1 LIRKNNKSE
10 ESNKMIGNFTYNTP
24 TKLFFGKGS
33 IKELPD
39 VIGKYGKNVLLT
51 YGGGSIKKMGLYD
64 KVKEL
69 LKDFNIVELSDIEP
83 NPKYDPSV
91 ITGAKLCKENNID
104 VILAVGGGSVL
115 DCSKAISVC
124 AKYDGEGWD
133 LISGKVKAT
142 ESIPVV
148 DIITLAATG
157 SEYDAGCVISNTAI
171 NDKRGYV
178 DGILFPAC
186 SFLDPQYTFSVSKW
200 QTACGTADAIN
211 HILEQFFAKPNNAFN
226 DGVMIS
232 ALCSL
237 MANVKIA
244 LENPSDYDA
253 RSELMYVCTLACNG
267 ILSNG
272 SGYSGWPMHSIEHA
286 LSAYFDITHGAG
298 LAIITPRWMKEIL
311 SENTAERFV
320 TLGKLLFGFN
330 NMSDF
335 DMANK
340 VISEFY
346 TFFESIGI
354 PMHLGELGVK
364 ADKIEEMADH
374 ILENDNT
381 ANEWMYVPLD
391 KDALIRILT
400 ESM

>member
-1 LIRKNNKSE
+1 
-10 ESNKMIGNFTYNTP
+10 MIGNFTYNTP
-24 TKLFFGKGS
+24 TKLIFGKGV
-33 IKELPD
+33 IKDLAS
-39 VIGKYGKNVLLT
+39 VVGRYGKNVLLT

-64 KVKEL
+64 EVYRL
-69 LKDFNIVELSDIEP
+69 LSGFNIVELSGIEP

-133 LISGKVKAT
+133 LISGKVKAKAALP
-142 ESIPVV
+142 IV

-171 NDKRGYV
+171 NDKRGYM
-178 DGILFPAC
+178 DELLYPAV
-186 SFLDPQYTFSVSKW
+186 SFLAPEYTFSVNKW

-211 HILEQFFAKPNNAFN
+211 HVLEQFFATPSSMFN

-232 ALCSL
+232 ALRSL
-237 MANVKIA
+237 MTNVKIA
-244 LENPSDYDA
+244 LEKPDDYAA
-253 RSELMYVCTLACNG
+253 RSELMYVCSWGCNG

-311 SENTAERFV
+311 SERTVERFV
-320 TLGKLLFGFN
+320 TLGKGLFCFDRN
-330 NMSDF
+330 LSDME
-335 DMANK
+335 MANK
-340 VISEFY
+340 VIDAFY
-346 TFFESIGI
+346 AFFEEIGI

-364 ADKIEEMADH
+364 AEKIDEMADH
-374 ILENDNT
+374 ILANDST
-381 ANEWMYVPLD
+381 NEPWMYAPIG
-391 KDALIRILT
+391 KDALVRILKA
-400 ESM
+400 SM

>member
-1 LIRKNNKSE
+1 
-10 ESNKMIGNFTYNTP
+10 MIGNFTYNTP
-24 TKLFFGKGS
+24 TKLFFGKDAISG
-33 IKELPD
+33 LPE
-39 VIGKYGKNVLLT
+39 VIGQYGKNVLLT
-51 YGGGSIKKMGLYD
+51 YGGGSIKKIGLYD

-69 LKDFNIVELSDIEP
+69 LRDFNIVELSGIEP

-91 ITGAKLCKENNID
+91 IMGAKLCKENDID

-133 LISGKVKAT
+133 LISGRVKA
-142 ESIPVV
+142 SHSLPVV

-178 DGILFPAC
+178 DEILYPVA
-186 SFLDPQYTFSVSKW
+186 SFLDPEYTFSVSKW

-211 HILEQFFAKPNNAFN
+211 HVLEQFFARPSSAFN
-226 DGVMIS
+226 DGIMIS
-232 ALCSL
+232 ALRSL
-237 MANVKIA
+237 ITNVKIA
-244 LENPSDYDA
+244 LEDPSDYDA
-253 RSELMYVCTLACNG
+253 RSELMYVCSLACNG

-272 SGYSGWPMHSIEHA
+272 SGISGWPMHSIEHA

-311 SENTAERFV
+311 SENTKERFV
-320 TLGKLLFGFN
+320 TLGKLLFGFEN
-330 NMSDF
+330 LSDL

-340 VISEFY
+340 VIDEFY
-346 TFFESIGI
+346 AFFESIGI
-354 PMHLGELGVK
+354 PMHLGQLGVK
-364 ADKIEEMADH
+364 ADKIGEMADH
-374 ILENDNT
+374 ILENDDT
-381 ANEWMYVPLD
+381 SGEWMYVPLD
-391 KDALIRILT
+391 KHALVHILK

>member
-1 LIRKNNKSE
+1 
-10 ESNKMIGNFTYNTP
+10 MIGNFTYNTP

-39 VIGKYGKNVLLT
+39 VIGQYGNNVLLT

-69 LKDFNIVELSDIEP
+69 LKDFNIIELSGIEP

-124 AKYDGEGWD
+124 TKYDGEGWD

-157 SEYDAGCVISNTAI
+157 SEYDAGCVISNTEI
-171 NDKRGYV
+171 NDKRGYM
-178 DGILFPAC
+178 DGLLFPVA
-186 SFLDPQYTFSVSKW
+186 SFLDPEYTFSVSKW

-211 HILEQFFAKPNNAFN
+211 HVLEQFFAKPNSAFN

-232 ALCSL
+232 ALRTL
-237 MANVKIA
+237 MTNVKIA
-244 LENPSDYDA
+244 LENPSDYNA
-253 RSELMYVCTLACNG
+253 RSELMYVCSLGCNG

-298 LAIITPRWMKEIL
+298 LAIITPRWMREIL
-311 SENTAERFV
+311 SENTVERFV

-335 DMANK
+335 DMANR
-340 VISEFY
+340 VIDEFY
-346 TFFESIGI
+346 SFFETIGI

-381 ANEWMYVPLD
+381 SNEWMYVPLD
-391 KDALIRILT
+391 KDVLIRILT